1 MDAEAFLVTFLIFL
15 TISVLVAYLATRLRV
30 PYTIAMV
37 LVGLGV
43 SLLHLG
49 LGQYLAIELEPEL
62 ILLIFLPGLL
72 FEASYHIDLTLLR
85 ANLRS
90 ILLLAIPGVLVSTI
104 IVGLIVNLGLG
115 LSVGEALLFGVIIS
129 ATDPVAVVA
138 LFKQLG
144 VDRRLGIIVEGES
157 LFNDGVAI
165 VGYSILI
172 GIAAGTSTF
181 NLADS
186 AANFVVTVAGGATLG

>member
-186 AANFVVTVAGGATLG
+186 AVNFVVTVAGGATLG